1 MSQITLQHRRLK
13 RTLKTIA
20 SSTILGLMTFS
31 FWTIVPLPS
40 SFNFA
45 DSSSAVA
52 KSSGGKSRGG
62 SFKRSTPAPSSPK
75 PQKSATPRP
84 STPRPTTKATSTPR
98 PKITSTPRS
107 TQTPSPQP
115 RPTNSSP
122 NSNPNPA
129 VVPVPIPIGG
139 GGIQNPQ
146 RNGTPSPTT
155 VGQNTPGSFPWG
167 ALILGLL
174 ILGGI
179 VVLIIVLNSRSSQTE
194 SEEKTAEKPQ
204 PLARDLRNDVVT
216 LTFLQIALDASARD
230 LQAQLTT
237 QAEQGDWDSREGLTQ
252 QLQEAALAVLREEG
266 YWRGVKVLS
275 ETLPNRDRAA
285 QRFEELSIQERSKFS
300 EETISRTGDR
310 FQQRAMQKQ
319 EDDIAL
325 YIMVSFLVGTED
337 DQPLFTDKI
346 YDTESLTIALQ
357 RLAQITPDYLS
368 VFELLWSPQN
378 SEDSLTEDELICEYS
393 DIIMPL

>member
-1 MSQITLQHRRLK
+1 MSQITLQHRTLK

-20 SSTILGLMTFS
+20 SSSILGLMTLS

-62 SFKRSTPAPSSPK
+62 SFKRATPAPSSPK
-75 PQKSATPRP
+75 PQKNATPRP
-84 STPRPTTKATSTPR
+84 STPRPTSKATSTPR

-107 TQTPSPQP
+107 TQTPSPQSS
-115 RPTNSSP
+115 PTNTSAP
-122 NSNPNPA
+122 NANPA

-139 GGIQNPQ
+139 GGSQNPQ
-146 RNGTPSPTT
+146 RNETPGPTP

-179 VVLIIVLNSRSSQTE
+179 VVLVIVLNSRSSQTE
-194 SEEKTAEKPQ
+194 SEEKTAEKPK

-237 QAEQGDWDSREGLTQ
+237 QAEQGDWESREGLTQ

>member
-1 MSQITLQHRRLK
+1 MSQITPQH

-20 SSTILGLMTFS
+20 SGTILGLMTLS
-31 FWTIVPLPS
+31 FWAIVPLHTPS
-40 SFNFA
+40 NLA
-45 DSSSAVA
+45 DSSSALA

-62 SFKRSTPAPSSPK
+62 SFQRSTPK
-75 PQKSATPRP
+75 PQKSTAPRP
-84 STPRPTTKATSTPR
+84 STPRPTSKATSTPR
-98 PKITSTPRS
+98 PKVTSTPRP
-107 TQTPSPQP
+107 TQTATPQP
-115 RPTNSSP
+115 KVTSTPRPATNP
-122 NSNPNPA
+122 PNPNPA
-129 VVPVPIPIGG
+129 VVPIPIPIGG
-139 GGIQNPQ
+139 GGTLNPN
-146 RNGTPSPTT
+146 RNGTPSPAP
-155 VGQNTPGSFPWG
+155 VGQNTTGSFPWG
-167 ALILGLL
+167 ALVLGLL

-179 VVLIIVLNSRSSQTE
+179 VVLVIVLNSRSSQSE
-194 SEEKTAEKPQ
+194 SAKSKERPAEKPK
-204 PLARDLRNDVVT
+204 PLPRDLRNDVVT

-230 LQAQLTT
+230 LQVQLTT

-252 QLQEAALAVLREEG
+252 QLQEAALGVLREEG

-310 FQQRAMQKQ
+310 FQKREMQKQ